1 MEVLLRRPV
10 HCDGHVSLPPPLD
23 VLLDVN
29 KAKEE
34 RRTTLQWEI
43 PKLVMILLNFHLLNF
58 KGVSIFAKTK
68 EKKWKAN

>member
-10 HCDGHVSLPPPLD
+10 HCDGHESLPPPLD

-29 KAKEE
+29 EAKE

-43 PKLVMILLNFHLLNF
+43 PKLVMILFNFHLLNF